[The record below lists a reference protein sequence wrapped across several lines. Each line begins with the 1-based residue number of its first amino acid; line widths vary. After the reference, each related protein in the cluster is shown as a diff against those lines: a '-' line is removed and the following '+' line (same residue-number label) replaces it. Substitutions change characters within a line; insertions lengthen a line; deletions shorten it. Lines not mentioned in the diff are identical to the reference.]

1 MTTILGTCVTRVEH
15 RGILHKAR
23 ALLDSGSGLS
33 FVTSRFVNSLGLQK
47 ISQPT
52 RIKGFQQA
60 DTPAIKHRVDFSLRV
75 PSGAVTILQPMQALV
90 VESITGDL
98 PSGPLPAVRE
108 QPYLQ
113 GLKLADPTFDKPGRV
128 DLLLGVDSLPLL
140 MGGSITYSEDRLLW
154 ATVTAY
160 GWVIS
165 GKCHA
170 QQQTPRSHLCLTAGS
185 VDQQTQDLLI
195 NFLETESLA
204 STDTSEPTC
213 TLDEQRAEDHFLQ
226 THSRQPDGRYVV
238 QLPRKMDPPAL
249 GCSRERALR
258 RHHQNSASLTRK
270 GKFKE
275 FQDALWDY
283 ARRDHAE
290 RVPQQDLL
298 KPESEGYY
306 LPTHGVF
313 KESSTMTKLRVVFDA
328 SASTTSG
335 SSLNDQLL
343 AGPNLYPQLVPI
355 LINFRSYVVGMT
367 ADIGKMFREIALD
380 HCERDVHRFL
390 VTGENGQTEDWRMK
404 RLTFGV
410 TSSPFLA
417 TQVLRHAANLYKDEF
432 PEASDIIL
440 HHLYV
445 DDCIAGATTEEDAIR
460 ITRQLNDLLQHP
472 CMTLRKWRTNSP
484 ALLHT
489 IPEDIRETETVQYF
503 SSPKDHQKALGIH
516 WDTATDNLHVATPA
530 PSTVI
535 HPTKR
540 QVASEIARVFDLLGW
555 FAPSVVLLKI
565 LLQRLWKLG
574 KTWDKLVP
582 DDIATAW
589 REWQAE
595 QHCISEFPI
604 PRCFFHTGK
613 MKVDTQV
620 HGFSDA
626 SNAAYGG
633 AVYIRTSYQ
642 DTTVSVQLLL
652 AKTRVAPLS
661 PPGTTPRLELCGALL
676 LSHLLQTVTDTLDVP
691 PDRGPTAPS
700 RSTGSISPP
709 EATTPT

>member
-1 MTTILGTCVTRVEH
+1 M
-15 RGILHKAR
+15 
-23 ALLDSGSGLS
+23 
-33 FVTSRFVNSLGLQK
+33 
-47 ISQPT
+47 
-52 RIKGFQQA
+52 
-60 DTPAIKHRVDFSLRV
+60 
-75 PSGAVTILQPMQALV
+75 
-90 VESITGDL
+90 
-98 PSGPLPAVRE
+98 
-108 QPYLQ
+108 
-113 GLKLADPTFDKPGRV
+113 
-128 DLLLGVDSLPLL
+128 
-140 MGGSITYSEDRLLW
+140 
-154 ATVTAY
+154 
-160 GWVIS
+160 
-165 GKCHA
+165 
-170 QQQTPRSHLCLTAGS
+170 
-185 VDQQTQDLLI
+185 
-195 NFLETESLA
+195 
-204 STDTSEPTC
+204 
-213 TLDEQRAEDHFLQ
+213 
-226 THSRQPDGRYVV
+226 
-238 QLPRKMDPPAL
+238 
-249 GCSRERALR
+249 
-258 RHHQNSASLTRK
+258 
-270 GKFKE
+270 
-275 FQDALWDY
+275 
-283 ARRDHAE
+283 
-290 RVPQQDLL
+290 
-298 KPESEGYY
+298 
-306 LPTHGVF
+306 F
-313 KESSTMTKLRVVFDA
+313 KESSTTTKLRVVFDA

-343 AGPNLYPQLVPI
+343 AGPDLYSQLVPI
-355 LINFRSYVVGMT
+355 LINFRSYVAGMT

-432 PEASDIIL
+432 PEAFNIIL

-445 DDCIAGATTEEDAIR
+445 DDFIAGAATEEDAIR
-460 ITRQLNDLLQHP
+460 IRRQLNDLLQHP
-472 CMTLRKWRTNSP
+472 FMTLRKWRTNSP

-489 IPEDIRETETVQYF
+489 IPADIRETETVQYF

-555 FAPSVVLLKI
+555 FATSVVLLKI

-582 DDIATAW
+582 DDIATDW
-589 REWQAE
+589 SEWQAE

-604 PRCFFHTGK
+604 PRCFFYPGK
-613 MKVDTQV
+613 MKVNTQV

-626 SNAAYGG
+626 SNTAYGG
-633 AVYIRTSYQ
+633 AVYIHTSYQ

-691 PDRGPTAPS
+691 PDCIFAWSDSTIALNWLNFPPPPPRKPQCPRDQPRCKDGEKGASRQVEACPHGLQPGRPCIQGPQPAATHGLHALVA
-700 RSTGSISPP
+700 RAGLAHTG
-709 EATTPT
+709 ARTMAQLQQQKQ